1 MNNFRLA
8 ALFLAILG
16 AAGCGPVSRTLKPVQ
31 ILNSHHTELTLP
43 GCPVDMTGAAGQEAE
58 VGKHP
63 GEVVVGFERSHST
76 PCAVFGDQ
84 QVSIVHRGAVRFDL
98 ANVPKAAKFTKAR
111 LLFKRGV
118 HNAVIGSGSSNEGTC
133 LNHLMRAS
141 TDWSAN
147 FPADTLIPGTPLVDI
162 KFSPLETVDVSS
174 DTVSVKNAKVFSVDV
189 MPALQAWINQ
199 GEPNNGFV
207 LVGSSEIFPKDSNQ
221 VCFSWYGSFAL
232 DLVYDPLPPS

>member
-1 MNNFRLA
+1 MNSFRLA
-8 ALFLAILG
+8 ALSLAILG
-16 AAGCGPVSRTLKPVQ
+16 AAGCGPVSKTLKPVQ
-31 ILNSHHTELTLP
+31 ILNSHHTELILP

-76 PCAVFGDQ
+76 PCTLFGDQ

-98 ANVPKAAKFTKAR
+98 ASIPKTAKFTKAR

-118 HNAVIGSGSSNEGTC
+118 HHAVIGTESSNDGTC

-162 KFSPLETVDVSS
+162 KFSPLETVNVSS
-174 DTVSVKNAKVFSVDV
+174 DSVLVQNAKTFSVDV
-189 MPALQAWINQ
+189 TPALQAWINQ

-207 LVGSSEIFPKDSNQ
+207 LVGSSEIFPENSNQ
-221 VCFSWYGSFAL
+221 TCFSWYGSFVL
-232 DLVYDPLPPS
+232 DIVYDPLPPS

>member
-1 MNNFRLA
+1 MNNFRRA
-8 ALFLAILG
+8 ALSLAILG
-16 AAGCGPVSRTLKPVQ
+16 VAGCGPVSRTLKPAQ
-31 ILNSHHTELTLP
+31 ILNSHHTELILP
-43 GCPVDMTGAAGQEAE
+43 GCPVDMNGAAGQEAE

-63 GEVVVGFERSHST
+63 GEVVVGFERSHSK

-98 ANVPKAAKFTKAR
+98 ANVPKTAKFTKAR
-111 LLFKRGV
+111 LVFKRGV
-118 HNAVIGSGSSNEGTC
+118 HNAVIGDTSSNEGTC

-147 FPADTLIPGTPLVDI
+147 FPEDTLIPGTPLVDI
-162 KFSPLETVDVSS
+162 KFSPLEITNVNENSFQIKDSK
-174 DTVSVKNAKVFSVDV
+174 TFSVDV
-189 MPALQAWINQ
+189 TPALQAWVNQ

-232 DLVYDPLPPS
+232 DIVYDPLPPS